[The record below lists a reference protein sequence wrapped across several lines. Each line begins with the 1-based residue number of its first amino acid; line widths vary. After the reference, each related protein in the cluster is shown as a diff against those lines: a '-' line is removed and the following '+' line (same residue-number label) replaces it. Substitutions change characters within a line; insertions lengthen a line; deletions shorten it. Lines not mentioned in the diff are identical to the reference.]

1 MSKKQL
7 TTTRLVPVKPAT
19 TRSAKAI
26 TFSQNFPVLPY
37 IGMVMMTVVM
47 VMVM

>member
-1 MSKKQL
+1 MSKKEL

-26 TFSQNFPVLPY
+26 TFSQNLPVLPY
-37 IGMVMMTVVM
+37 IVIIMITV
-47 VMVM
+47 